1 MSTSSISAQ
10 RDLHK
15 RISKAHARWDLLS
28 NLVGK
33 IKDQYFCH
41 TLNVTLSS
49 GAIKECDDVHTKRT
63 EISREDQWR
72 QVGNKKELLFVPT
85 DESGID

>member
-1 MSTSSISAQ
+1 MSTSSIIAQ

-15 RISKAHARWDLLS
+15 RTSKAQARWDLLS

-41 TLNVTLSS
+41 TLNATLSS
-49 GAIKECDDVHTKRT
+49 GAIKECDHVDSKRT

-72 QVGNKKELLFVPT
+72 QVGNKRELLFVPT